1 MTFYYSESL
10 RQIEILSQIL
20 NGKVCSKADLAE
32 EYNVTEIT
40 INRYLRV
47 LRKLGVQIFSK
58 KNRVVLTSE
67 PNSEVLSRLAAEYI
81 SLKLNSEMH
90 YKKLKVLSQHLKQN
104 TLPWLTLLSKAVAE
118 HKVITIK
125 YQRLY
130 DNQIEAYDLCPIQL
144 INNDFNWL
152 LQARKVDDNIVRT
165 FYINRIIEI
174 HQKEKSFQ
182 PIHLDEKEENVHQ
195 IVLRFHPD
203 VEQQVLCKIWFDDF
217 EAEKDKD
224 GFIVI
229 KTNQP
234 ITNKL
239 ASWCISW
246 WDMIE
251 ILSPKELIEHTIS
264 MISEFKEK
272 NR

>member
-1 MTFYYSESL
+1 MHESL
-10 RQIEILSQIL
+10 RQIEILSQII

-32 EYNVTEIT
+32 EYNVEEIT
-40 INRYLRV
+40 INRDMKV
-47 LRKLGVQIFSK
+47 LRNMGIQIFSK
-58 KNRVVLTSE
+58 NNRVVLTAEPSSE
-67 PNSEVLSRLAAEYI
+67 ILSRLAAEYI

-90 YKKLKVLSQHLKQN
+90 LNKLKILNKHLQRK
-104 TLPWLTLLSKAVAE
+104 TLPWLTMLSKAVAE

-130 DNQIEAYDLCPIQL
+130 DNQIETYNLCPIQL

-152 LQARKVDDNIVRT
+152 LQARKVDDDLIRT
-165 FYINRIIEI
+165 FYVNRIIEI
-174 HQKEKSFQ
+174 HPKEKSFQ
-182 PIHLDEKEENVHQ
+182 PIHIDEKEEDVHQ
-195 IVLRFHPD
+195 IVLRFHPN
-203 VEQQVLCKIWFDDF
+203 VEQQVLGKIWFDDF

-251 ILSPKELIEHTIS
+251 ILAPEELIEHASS
-264 MISEFKEK
+264 MISEFKKK
-272 NR
+272 NT